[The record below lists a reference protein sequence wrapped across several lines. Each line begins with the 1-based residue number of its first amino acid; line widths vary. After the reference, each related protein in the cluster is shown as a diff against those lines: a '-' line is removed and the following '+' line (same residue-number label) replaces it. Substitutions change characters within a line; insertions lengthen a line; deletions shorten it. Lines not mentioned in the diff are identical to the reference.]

1 MGLTVSIVKF
11 FKFVVRVC
19 VINWRQHDEKYSIIQ
34 VLWLHFRK
42 VSGLA
47 SQNTQKILD

>member
-11 FKFVVRVC
+11 FKFVVRYIC
-19 VINWRQHDEKYSIIQ
+19 VINWRQHDEKYSI
-34 VLWLHFRK
+34 WLHFRK

-47 SQNTQKILD
+47 SQNTQRILD